1 MFRCP
6 FSTVSY
12 LVRHCIVNKDK
23 EGRSSAFSAYS
34 APPLRRCGC
43 GPGWTEDPAT
53 GECAEARAAAGEA
66 SEAVAAVVL
75 PSLLLAALIL
85 LLSLCA
91 CVHVHKGN
99 RALHRE
105 LRQEYSRN
113 QDKYAAASSPG
124 PDTAADTRPSDT
136 EVRIENHEHSGD
148 SEEADTGAGQPQPRP
163 AQLPPPPPRPAPAPS
178 PSPSP
183 LSPPRPAAA
192 PAATTPRTASALS
205 VRSLEQSRKQ
215 SGLHPLHGLIQPTGL
230 VPQPQAGYQ
239 ASMRL
244 LFRQRPASAVSLG
257 ADTAA
262 TTFSLRS
269 RPASAIS
276 RLDTVPAVF
285 TEAPASDSDEEIETE
300 FGNSMEGLKPA
311 YKSDV
316 SVNESLKRFSKNN
329 HANYTNGALKN
340 GSVKMGI
347 LKTSNNRK
355 TSDADS
361 ENSISHKSSV
371 SSTSSVRFAT
381 NIEQSNYKL
390 KDREVSSSSA
400 SSTNSVSSRRTVTR
414 QLSSTSV
421 SSVPAPAAAGGET
434 LMEKVL
440 RERSARNIKRK
451 VETPKPFSGHA
462 NATPAK
468 SILKTTSGNKVRKKK
483 RSIIFASPEKEKVKQ
498 TAVSSA
504 GSTNYAYAMEAD
516 ENSDSVTWVKVM
528 VHK

>member
-1 MFRCP
+1 MEP
-6 FSTVSY
+6 FT
-12 LVRHCIVNKDK
+12 IN
-23 EGRSSAFSAYS
+23 EGRTVFQYPSLNIVT
-34 APPLRRCGC
+34 PPLCRCGC

-124 PDTAADTRPSDT
+124 PGTAADTRPPSPEIT
-136 EVRIENHEHSGD
+136 IENHEHGED
-148 SEEADTGAGQPQPRP
+148 SEEAEPQPRP
-163 AQLPPPPPRPAPAPS
+163 AQLPPPRPAPTPS

-183 LSPPRPAAA
+183 SAAA
-192 PAATTPRTASALS
+192 PTPRTASALS

-276 RLDTVPAVF
+276 RLDTVPAASSA
-285 TEAPASDSDEEIETE
+285 APASDSDEELETE

-347 LKTSNNRK
+347 LKTSNSRK

-381 NIEQSNYKL
+381 NIEQSRL
-390 KDREVSSSSA
+390 KDRQVSSSSA
-400 SSTNSVSSRRTVTR
+400 SSTNSVSSRRRVTR

-421 SSVPAPAAAGGET
+421 TSATAPAAAGGET

-498 TAVSSA
+498 TTVASA
-504 GSTNYAYAMEAD
+504 GATNYAYAMEAD